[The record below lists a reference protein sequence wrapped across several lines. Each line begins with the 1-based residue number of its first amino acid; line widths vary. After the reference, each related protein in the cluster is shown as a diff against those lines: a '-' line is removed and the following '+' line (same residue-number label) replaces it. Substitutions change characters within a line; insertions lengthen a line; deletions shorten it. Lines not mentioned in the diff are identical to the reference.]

1 MCDLPVFDPRNSA
14 YKFPFGAV
22 KCGQTLRLTLRP
34 PLAEDFVRCLLVL
47 YHDFSGRREE
57 LELTRCSSQEDRAVF
72 SLSFSAPRE
81 PDLIWYHFLFYR
93 SDGTC
98 RLLDRSGWQ
107 AADHQPVSWQLTVY
121 DASHPTP
128 AWFGEGITYQI
139 FPDRFCRLSIPD
151 PRGMVGDRVVHQDWG
166 EAPEWRPDEHG
177 EVRNRDFF
185 GGSLAGITSRLDY
198 LQSLSVT
205 TLYLCPIF
213 LSASNHRY
221 NTADYLQIDPML
233 GTEEDFRTLCRE
245 AEKRGM
251 RVILDGV
258 FNHTGSDS
266 VYFNAAGSFSALGA
280 AQSQDS
286 PYYSWYH
293 FSHWPDQYDAWW
305 GITTLPAV
313 NESDPG
319 YGDFIIDSPDSVIRR
334 WLRCGASGWRLDVAD
349 ELPDEFIARIRTAC
363 EETKA
368 DSILIGEVWEDG
380 SNKIAYSR
388 RRKYLLGHETHG
400 LMNYPFRNAVLA
412 FLRGGDAADFRESM
426 ETIRENYPPA
436 AFYSLMNFLGTHDTG
451 RILTVLGA
459 ETVPEDKDSRSE
471 YRLSDTERQ
480 RGTALL
486 RLAALLL
493 YTFPGSPTIFYGDE
507 AGMEGFEDPFNR
519 GTFPWGREDRTLTE
533 WYRLLGCIRQERP
546 SLLRG
551 HIEYLRAQGHCLIWA
566 RQEAGERTVT
576 AVNAGDQPMALEL
589 PWEGAVA
596 EDLLTGQRFLNQEGK
611 VSLVL
616 PPLDGVLLS

>member
-1 MCDLPVFDPRNSA
+1 MCDAQTFDSRDTR
-14 YKFPFGAV
+14 YKQPYGAV
-22 KCGQTLRLTLRP
+22 PSGTVVQLTLRP
-34 PLAEDFVRCLLVL
+34 PRSGGFSKGVL
-47 YHDFSGRREE
+47 IAYFEHRQEE
-57 LELTRCSSQEDRAVF
+57 RHEQPMTWAGLDGDRDVF
-72 SLSFSAPRE
+72 QTAL
-81 PDLIWYHFLFYR
+81 DTGDYVGLIWYSFRLEGL
-93 SDGTC
+93 DG
-98 RLLDRSGWQ
+98 RQEELG
-107 AADHQPVSWQLTVY
+107 PYQLTVY
-121 DASHPTP
+121 DGAEDVPE
-128 AWFGEGITYQI
+128 WFGEGVTYQI
-139 FPDRFCRLSIPD
+139 FPDRFRRTRVPD
-151 PRGMVGDRVVHQDWG
+151 PTGMVGGRSVHTGWD
-166 EAPEWRPDEHG
+166 EEPEYRPDQNG

-185 GGSLAGITSRLDY
+185 GGSLAGVLEKLPY
-198 LQSLSVT
+198 LRGLGVD
-205 TLYLCPIF
+205 TLYFCPVF
-213 LSASNHRY
+213 EAPENHRY
-221 NTADYLQIDPML
+221 GTGDYEKIDPML
-233 GTEEDFRTLCRE
+233 GTEADFRALCD
-245 AEKRGM
+245 AAHQLGM
-251 RVILDGV
+251 RVMLDGV
-258 FNHTGSDS
+258 FNHQAFVSR
-266 VYFNAAGSFSALGA
+266 YFNGDGSYQSVGA

-286 PYYSWYH
+286 PYYPWYH
-293 FSHWPDQYDAWW
+293 FSHWPDHYDSWW
-305 GITTLPAV
+305 GIYSLPAV
-313 NESDPG
+313 DESQPT
-319 YGDFIIDSPDSVIRR
+319 YRDFIFAGENSIIRR
-334 WLRCGASGWRLDVAD
+334 WLNAGADGWRLDVAD
-349 ELPDEFIARIRTAC
+349 ELPDDFVHGIHAAARQVKPDAVV
-363 EETKA
+363 
-368 DSILIGEVWEDG
+368 IGEVWEDG

-507 AGMEGFEDPFNR
+507 AGMEGFEEPFNR